1 MSNRGENKKR
11 NLDKADVSQ
20 ELKRLKIEPR
30 EKDNIQ
36 NSPSKE
42 TRSKKG
48 FHFLTACQKVTTREY
63 YNVGERVNIINL
75 PDCCY
80 SNVCTR
86 HSGSQAPYQIL
97 PYEREA
103 FRIDIKSA
111 MWCEAL
117 DVFRAII
124 KHNKFPSVDT
134 VLEILKMV
142 INIDENTSAFSSQYI
157 IKRCQ
162 NVLKLLFSV
171 HPPCSET
178 VRVFYRELLNSP
190 TDIME
195 NTELYKDLYDPKHGL
210 FKYVINILQKE
221 IQSGMHIV
229 VNNYVDKTDN
239 KQDCSKDSSNFGK
252 LPRYIRIRRL
262 ILILELIV
270 DLLERDLAIWI
281 SKHFNQPRKHMVRKQ
296 KPLVA
301 WMLWQNSVIHCGL
314 VNNNCRQIFQII
326 ISLIELDH
334 PSAHLQVFTR
344 LFNSIFQTYFL
355 CGGSSMEFYP
365 DIRPNCSCSVFSS
378 EMFNLVKDKQLELI
392 LTIID
397 NIKPKQFQFLMS
409 RSLIRMVLKSNEPS
423 FIILIQNVFKY
434 RLWTNFDEDS
444 GIMEHFKS
452 SGASKRI
459 VKETLHNHGLKYFY
473 LHLMDKV
480 SFDKSIILNTELR
493 KKPLQS
499 TVIHI
504 VFCSFVHFLLTFNI
518 VKIQSC
524 YDDLCAAQQM
534 DVTSSPLKNGK
545 NDDTKSDEDI
555 SQPQPLP
562 LSEECYREYRLIIR
576 TLKQISLY
584 LSEIKEDCPSVYKIF
599 QSIDIF

>member
-1 MSNRGENKKR
+1 MSNRGEIKKR
-11 NLDKADVSQ
+11 NLGKTEVSQ
-20 ELKRLKIEPR
+20 ELKRLKIEPK
-30 EKDNIQ
+30 EKEKIL
-36 NSPSKE
+36 NSPSKD

-63 YNVGERVNIINL
+63 YNVRERVGVINL

-80 SNVCTR
+80 SDTCAR

-103 FRIDIKSA
+103 FRIDVKSG

-117 DVFRAII
+117 DVFTAII

-134 VLEILKMV
+134 ALEILKMI
-142 INIDENTSAFSSQYI
+142 INIDENTCEFSSQYI
-157 IKRCQ
+157 IKKCQ

-190 TDIME
+190 ADIME
-195 NTELYKDLYDPKHGL
+195 NTEVYKDLYDPKHGL
-210 FKYVINILQKE
+210 FKYIINILQKE
-221 IQSGMHIV
+221 IQSGMHTA
-229 VNNYVDKTDN
+229 VNYDDKSDD
-239 KQDCSKDSSNFGK
+239 KLECSKDSSVFGK
-252 LPRYIRIRRL
+252 LPRAFRIQRL
-262 ILILELIV
+262 VLILELMV
-270 DLLERDLAIWI
+270 DLLERDMAIWI
-281 SKHFNQPRKHMVRKQ
+281 SKNFNQPRKHMMRKQ

-301 WMLWQNSVIHCGL
+301 WMLWQNSVLHSGL

-334 PSAHLQVFTR
+334 PSAHLQVITR
-344 LFNSIFQTYFL
+344 LLNTIFQTYFL
-355 CGGSSMEFYP
+355 CGSFSMEFYP
-365 DIRPNCSCSVFSS
+365 DIRPNSSCSVFSS

-409 RSLIRMVLKSNEPS
+409 RSLIQMVLKSNEPNYVL
-423 FIILIQNVFKY
+423 LIQNVFKY
-434 RLWTNFDEDS
+434 RSWTNFDEDS
-444 GIMEHFKS
+444 GTIKHFKS

-459 VKETLHNHGLKYFY
+459 VVETLHNHGLKYFY
-473 LHLMDKV
+473 LELMNKV
-480 SFDKSIILNTELR
+480 SFDKSIILKPEVR

-499 TVIHI
+499 TVLHI
-504 VFCSFVHFLLTFNI
+504 VYCSFLHFLLTFNI
-518 VKIQSC
+518 VKIQNC
-524 YDDLCAAQQM
+524 YDDLCTAQQM
-534 DVTSSPLKNGK
+534 DITSSPLKNIK
-545 NDDTKSDEDI
+545 KDVTKSDEDI
-555 SQPQPLP
+555 LQPPPLP
-562 LSEECYREYRLIIR
+562 LNEECYREYRLIIR

-584 LSEIKEDCPSVYKIF
+584 LSEIKEDFPSAYKIF
-599 QSIDIF
+599 QSVDIGI

>member
-11 NLDKADVSQ
+11 NLDKAEVSQ
-20 ELKRLKIEPR
+20 DLKRLKIEPNER
-30 EKDNIQ
+30 EKVQ
-36 NSPSKE
+36 NSPSKD
-42 TRSKKG
+42 TRLKKG
-48 FHFLTACQKVTTREY
+48 FNFLTACQKVTTGEY
-63 YNVGERVNIINL
+63 YNVGERVGIINL

-80 SNVCTR
+80 SDTCTR

-103 FRIDIKSA
+103 FRIDIKSG
-111 MWCEAL
+111 MWFEAL

-134 VLEILKMV
+134 VIEILMMI
-142 INIDENTSAFSSQYI
+142 INIDENTAFSSQYI

-162 NVLKLLFSV
+162 NVLKLLFYV

-190 TDIME
+190 IDIME
-195 NTELYKDLYDPKHGL
+195 NTDLYKELYDPKHGL
-210 FKYVINILQKE
+210 FKYIINILQKE
-221 IQSGMHIV
+221 IQSQTHTA
-229 VNNYVDKTDN
+229 VNIEFNKIDDK
-239 KQDCSKDSSNFGK
+239 QECSKDSSVFGK
-252 LPRYIRIRRL
+252 LPKYIRIQRL

-281 SKHFNQPRKHMVRKQ
+281 SKNFTHPRKHIMRKQ

-301 WMLWQNSVIHCGL
+301 WMLWQNSVIHSGL

-326 ISLIELDH
+326 ISVIELDH

-344 LFNSIFQTYFL
+344 LLNTIFQTYFL
-355 CGGSSMEFYP
+355 CGTFSMEFYP
-365 DIRPNCSCSVFSS
+365 DIRPNCSCSVFST

-409 RSLIRMVLKSNEPS
+409 RSLVQMVLKSNEPS
-423 FIILIQNVFKY
+423 FILLIQNVFKY
-434 RLWTNFDEDS
+434 RSWTNFDEDS
-444 GIMEHFKS
+444 GTIKHFKS
-452 SGASKRI
+452 SGGAKRI
-459 VKETLHNHGLKYFY
+459 VMEKLHNYGLKYFY
-473 LHLMDKV
+473 LHLMGNV
-480 SFDKSIILNTELR
+480 SFDKSIILNTEVR

-499 TVIHI
+499 TVLNI
-504 VFCSFVHFLLTFNI
+504 VFYSFSHFLLTFNI
-518 VKIQSC
+518 VKIQNC
-524 YDDLCAAQQM
+524 YDDLCTAQQM
-534 DVTSSPLKNGK
+534 GIISSLQNGK
-545 NDDTKSDEDI
+545 NDDTKSDEDT

-562 LSEECYREYRLIIR
+562 LNEECYREYRLIIR

-584 LSEIKEDCPSVYKIF
+584 LSEIKEECPSVYKIF